1 MNYITQNLKSQETG
15 GILNNIKKIRKQK
28 GIKQEE
34 LAEALGVK
42 KSFVSRIENDRKQL
56 PLKRAIEI
64 ADYLDISLDELIG
77 RKRRDHD
84 E

>member
-77 RKRRDHD
+77 RKRRNHD

>member
-1 MNYITQNLKSQETG
+1 M
-15 GILNNIKKIRKQK
+15 NNIKKIRKQK